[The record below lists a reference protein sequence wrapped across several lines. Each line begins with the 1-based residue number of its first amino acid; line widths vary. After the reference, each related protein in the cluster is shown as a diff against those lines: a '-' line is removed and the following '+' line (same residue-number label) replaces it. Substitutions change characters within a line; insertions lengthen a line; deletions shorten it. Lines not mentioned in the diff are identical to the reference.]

1 MAAASPPPS
10 PPHTYNL
17 AVHVSSCLA
26 GFVGSDEFHLW
37 RSAALMALNT
47 FGPMLLALLALP
59 AILRHVAAAANAPAT
74 AAPAGGQAKEAQGS
88 QAGQGGPAAAVAG
101 LEEAGCRQQPLL
113 VAGLVRAAAAFCA
126 TLSAAV
132 QRRHLYAWALF
143 APKFAFEACFL
154 LLTDAVLLLL
164 ALLG

>member
-1 MAAASPPPS
+1 LLP
-10 PPHTYNL
+10 
-17 AVHVSSCLA
+17 

-47 FGPMLLALLALP
+47 FGAMLLVLLSLP
-59 AILRHVAAAANAPAT
+59 AMLHWVAAAANSR
-74 AAPAGGQAKEAQGS
+74 EVQGA
-88 QAGQGGPAAAVAG
+88 AGQVEKQDHAGAAAHPAVAG
-101 LEEAGCRQQPLL
+101 STQQALL

-154 LLTDAVLLLL
+154 LLTDVALLLL
-164 ALLG
+164 ALLA